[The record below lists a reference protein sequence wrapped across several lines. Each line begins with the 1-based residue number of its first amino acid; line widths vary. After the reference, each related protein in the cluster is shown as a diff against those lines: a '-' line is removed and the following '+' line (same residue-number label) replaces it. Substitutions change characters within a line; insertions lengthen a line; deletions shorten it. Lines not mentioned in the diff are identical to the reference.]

1 MNKMNR
7 NIKVLSC
14 FMAAAVFFSAA
25 GAFGTEIY
33 IPKAKTKP
41 GKTIE
46 IPIMIDKTDN
56 LAGVK
61 MVLKY
66 DAKVLEY
73 INGEK
78 TKHTS
83 SLMHVVNDKNPGVL
97 VIVMAGAKGIAGKDM
112 ALFTLK
118 FKANAGLKAKTSA
131 GLAIKELQ
139 LMSDQLKDIECKIKI
154 NDLVVSP

>member
-1 MNKMNR
+1 MTK
-7 NIKVLSC
+7 NIKIVQ
-14 FMAAAVFFSAA
+14 FFIAAVFFLLSDVALA
-25 GAFGTEIY
+25 TELY
-33 IPKAKTKP
+33 IPRVNAKP

-56 LAGVK
+56 LAGIK

-73 INGEK
+73 ISGEK

-83 SLMHVVNDKNPGVL
+83 PLMHVVNDKNPGVL

-118 FKANAGLKAKTSA
+118 FKAKAGLKTKTSA
-131 GLAIKELQ
+131 GIAIRELQ

-154 NDLVVSP
+154 NDVVVSP

>member
-1 MNKMNR
+1 MNK
-7 NIKVLSC
+7 NIKIMRC
-14 FMAAAVFFSAA
+14 FIAVAVFFLLSNAA
-25 GAFGTEIY
+25 FATELS
-33 IPKAKTKP
+33 IPRVKAKP

-46 IPIMIDKTDN
+46 LPIMIDKTDN
-56 LAGVK
+56 LAGIK

-73 INGEK
+73 ISGEK

-83 SLMHVVNDKNPGVL
+83 PLMHVVNDKNPGVL

-112 ALFTLK
+112 ALFNLK
-118 FKANAGLKAKTSA
+118 FKTKTGFKTKTSA
-131 GLAIKELQ
+131 GLAITELQ

-154 NDLVVSP
+154 NDVVVSP